1 MRSQTGSSSLTAS
14 SAVRPPTP
22 TPLAKATDVSLQ
34 FELRSNPKPRSQGE
48 RDAIL
53 ANPGFGVHFTDHM
66 AVATWTAA
74 DGWHDSAIVP
84 YGPFTLDPATA
95 VLHYAQQIF
104 EGLKAYRHED
114 GTIWT
119 FRSDQNAD
127 RMVRSTHRLALP
139 PLDPEDFLCSIE
151 ELVAAD
157 AAWVPAAP
165 EQSLYLRPFMFATE
179 AFLGVRPAKRVT
191 YCCIASPAGPY
202 FASGVKPVSIWIS
215 TLYSRAA
222 PGGTGAAKCAANYA
236 ASLLPQQQAVEHGC
250 DQVMFA
256 DAAEHRWL
264 EELGGM
270 NVYLITTD
278 NELITPE
285 LTGSILEG
293 VTRDSILTLA
303 SEFGLTPVERRVEIA
318 ELLDGVRS
326 GQVTELF
333 ACGTA
338 AVATPIGALRDE
350 TGSYQIGSGESGET
364 TLAIRQRLLDLQY
377 GRAEDKYGWLRRIL

>member
-1 MRSQTGSSSLTAS
+1 M
-14 SAVRPPTP
+14 
-22 TPLAKATDVSLQ
+22 
-34 FELRSNPKPRSQGE
+34 
-48 RDAIL
+48 
-53 ANPGFGVHFTDHM
+53 HFTDHM

-119 FRSDQNAD
+119 FRSDRNAE
-127 RMVRSTHRLALP
+127 RLLRSAHRLALP
-139 PLDPEDFLCSIE
+139 ALDAEDFLCSIE

-157 AAWVPAAP
+157 AAWVPTAP

-179 AFLGVRPAKRVT
+179 AFLGVRAAKRVT

-202 FASGVKPVSIWIS
+202 FASGVAPVNIWIS

-222 PGGTGAAKCAANYA
+222 PGGTGAAKCGGNYA
-236 ASLLPQQQAVEHGC
+236 ASLIAQQEAAGQGC

-256 DAAEHRWL
+256 DAKEHRWL

-270 NVYLITTD
+270 NVYLITTEK
-278 NELITPE
+278 ELITPE

-303 SEFGLTPVERRVEIA
+303 SEFGLTPVERQIEIT
-318 ELLDGVRS
+318 ELLDGIGS
-326 GQVTELF
+326 GKVTELF

-338 AVATPIGALRDE
+338 AVITPIGTLKNNA
-350 TGSYQIGSGESGET
+350 GSYQIGSGESGET
-364 TLAIRQRLLDLQY
+364 TLVLRQRLLDIQY
-377 GRAEDKYGWLRRIL
+377 GRADDKYGWLRRIL

>member
-1 MRSQTGSSSLTAS
+1 
-14 SAVRPPTP
+14 
-22 TPLAKATDVSLQ
+22 VSLH
-34 FELRSNPKPRSQGE
+34 FELRSNPKPRSESE
-48 RDAIL
+48 RSAIL
-53 ANPGFGVHFTDHM
+53 ANPGFGMHFTDHM

-84 YGPFTLDPATA
+84 YGPFSLDPATA
-95 VLHYAQQIF
+95 VLHYAQQVF
-104 EGLKAYRHED
+104 EGLKAYRHDD
-114 GTIWT
+114 GSIWT
-119 FRSDQNAD
+119 FRADQNAE
-127 RMVRSTHRLALP
+127 RIARSAKRLALP
-139 PLDPEDFLCSIE
+139 LLPAEDFLCSIE

-157 AAWVPAAP
+157 VAWVPTAP

-191 YCCIASPAGPY
+191 YCCIASPAGAY
-202 FASGVKPVSIWIS
+202 FATGVKPVNIWIS
-215 TLYSRAA
+215 TTYSRAA
-222 PGGTGAAKCAANYA
+222 PGGTGAAKCAGNYA
-236 ASLLPQQQAVEHGC
+236 ASLLPQHQAAEHGC

-278 NELITPE
+278 NELVTPE

-303 SEFGLTPVERRVEIA
+303 PEFGLTPVERRIA
-318 ELLDGVRS
+318 ITELLDGIGS
-326 GQVTELF
+326 GKVTELF

-338 AVATPIGALRDE
+338 AVATPIGKLHDE
-350 TGSYQIGSGESGET
+350 EGSYQVGSGESGET
-364 TLAIRQRLLDLQY
+364 TLALRQRLMDIQY
-377 GRAEDKYGWLRRIL
+377 GRAEDNYGWLRRIL

>member
-1 MRSQTGSSSLTAS
+1 MN
-14 SAVRPPTP
+14 
-22 TPLAKATDVSLQ
+22 VSLQ
-34 FELRSNPKPRSQGE
+34 FERRANPKPRSDSE
-48 RDAIL
+48 RAAML
-53 ANPGFGVHFTDHM
+53 ANPGFGMHFTDHM
-66 AVATWTAA
+66 AVATWTAT

-84 YGPFTLDPATA
+84 YGPFSLDPATA

-104 EGLKAYRHED
+104 EGLKAYRHGD
-114 GTIWT
+114 GSIWA
-119 FRSDQNAD
+119 FRPDQNAE
-127 RMVRSTHRLALP
+127 RMHRSARRMALP
-139 PLDPEDFLCSIE
+139 LLPTDDFLSSIE

-157 AAWVPAAP
+157 VAWVPTAP

-191 YCCIASPAGPY
+191 YCCIASPAGAY
-202 FASGVKPVSIWIS
+202 FASGVKPIDIWIS
-215 TLYSRAA
+215 RTYSRAA
-222 PGGTGAAKCAANYA
+222 PGGTGAAKCAGNYA
-236 ASLLPQQQAVEHGC
+236 ASLLPQQQAADHGC

-318 ELLDGVRS
+318 ELLDGIGS
-326 GQVTELF
+326 GKVTELF

-338 AVATPIGALRDE
+338 AVATPIGMLHDE
-350 TGSYQIGSGESGET
+350 EGSYRVGSGESGET
-364 TLAIRQRLLDLQY
+364 TLAIRQRLLDIQY
-377 GRAEDKYGWLRRIL
+377 GQAEDKYGWLRRIL

>member
-1 MRSQTGSSSLTAS
+1 
-14 SAVRPPTP
+14 
-22 TPLAKATDVSLQ
+22 VSLQ
-34 FELRSNPKPRSQGE
+34 FELRSNPKPLSESE
-48 RDAIL
+48 RTAIL
-53 ANPGFGVHFTDHM
+53 ANPGFGMNFTDHM

-74 DGWHDSAIVP
+74 GGWHDSAIVP
-84 YGPFTLDPATA
+84 YGPFSLDPATA

-104 EGLKAYRHED
+104 EGLKAYRHDD

-119 FRSDQNAD
+119 FRADKNAE
-127 RMVRSTHRLALP
+127 RMIRSAQRLALP
-139 PLDPEDFLCSIE
+139 TLPSEDFLCSIE

-157 AAWVPAAP
+157 IAWVPTAP

-202 FASGVKPVSIWIS
+202 FASGLKPVSIWIS
-215 TLYSRAA
+215 TIYARSA
-222 PGGTGAAKCAANYA
+222 PGGTGEAKCGGNYA
-236 ASLLPQQQAVEHGC
+236 ASLLPQQQAAEHGC

-256 DAAEHRWL
+256 DAAQHRWL

-270 NVYLITTD
+270 NVYVITTD

-303 SEFGLTPVERRVEIA
+303 SEFGLTPVERRIA
-318 ELLDGVRS
+318 VDELLDGIGS
-326 GQVTELF
+326 GKVTELF

-338 AVATPIGALRDE
+338 AVATPIGTLKNDA
-350 TGSYQIGSGESGET
+350 GSYQVGSGESGET
-364 TLAIRQRLLDLQY
+364 TLAIRQRLLDIQY

>member
-1 MRSQTGSSSLTAS
+1 
-14 SAVRPPTP
+14 
-22 TPLAKATDVSLQ
+22 VSLH
-34 FELRSNPKPRSQGE
+34 FELRANPKPRSQSE
-48 RDAIL
+48 RAAIL
-53 ANPGFGVHFTDHM
+53 NNPGFGLHFTDHM
-66 AVATWTAA
+66 AVATWTAS

-95 VLHYAQQIF
+95 MLHYAQQVF
-104 EGLKAYRHED
+104 EGLKAYRHGD

-119 FRSDQNAD
+119 FRSDKNAD
-127 RMVRSTHRLALP
+127 RMVRSAERLALP
-139 PLDPEDFLCSIE
+139 VLPAEDFLSSID
-151 ELVAAD
+151 ELIAAD
-157 AAWVPAAP
+157 VAWVPTTP
-165 EQSLYLRPFMFATE
+165 EWSLYLRPFMFATE

-191 YCCIASPAGPY
+191 YCCIASPAGSY

-215 TLYSRAA
+215 TTYSRSA
-222 PGGTGAAKCAANYA
+222 PGGTGAAKCGGNYA
-236 ASLLPQQQAVEHGC
+236 ASLIAQQEAASQGC
-250 DQVMFA
+250 EQVMFA
-256 DAAEHRWL
+256 DAAEHFWL

-303 SEFGLTPVERRVEIA
+303 ADFGLTPVERRIA
-318 ELLDGVRS
+318 ITELLDGVKS
-326 GQVTELF
+326 GEITELF

-338 AVATPIGALRDE
+338 AVVTPIGTLKNQD
-350 TGSYQIGSGESGET
+350 GSHQVGSGESGET
-364 TLAIRQRLLDLQY
+364 TLALRQQLLDIQY

>member
-1 MRSQTGSSSLTAS
+1 
-14 SAVRPPTP
+14 
-22 TPLAKATDVSLQ
+22 VSLH
-34 FELRSNPKPRSQGE
+34 FELRSNPKPRSESE
-48 RDAIL
+48 RSAIL
-53 ANPGFGVHFTDHM
+53 ANPGFGMYFTDHM

-84 YGPFTLDPATA
+84 YGPFSLDPATA
-95 VLHYAQQIF
+95 VLHYAQQVF
-104 EGLKAYRHED
+104 EGLKAYRHDD

-119 FRSDQNAD
+119 FRADQNAE
-127 RMVRSTHRLALP
+127 RILRSARRLALP
-139 PLDPEDFLCSIE
+139 PLQAEDFLCSIE

-157 AAWVPAAP
+157 VAWVPTAP

-191 YCCIASPAGPY
+191 YCCIASPAGAY
-202 FASGVKPVSIWIS
+202 FTSGVKPIKIWIA
-215 TLYSRAA
+215 TTYSRAA
-222 PGGTGAAKCAANYA
+222 PGGTGAAKCAGNYA
-236 ASLLPQQQAVEHGC
+236 ASLLPQQQAIEHGC

-303 SEFGLTPVERRVEIA
+303 SEFGLTPVERRIEIA
-318 ELLDGVRS
+318 ELLDGIGS
-326 GQVTELF
+326 GKVTELF

-338 AVATPIGALRDE
+338 AVATSIGTLHDE
-350 TGSYQIGSGESGET
+350 AGSYQVGSGESGET
-364 TLAIRQRLLDLQY
+364 TLALRQRLLDIQY